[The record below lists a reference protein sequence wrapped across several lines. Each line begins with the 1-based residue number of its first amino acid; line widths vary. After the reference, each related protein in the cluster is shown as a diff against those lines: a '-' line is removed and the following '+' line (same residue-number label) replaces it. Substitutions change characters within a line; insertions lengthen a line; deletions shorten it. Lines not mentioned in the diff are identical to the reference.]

1 MDDAS
6 FDACGH
12 VHRRATL
19 VSAGALYTL
28 VFAAF
33 VVVPVHDIG
42 VANFF
47 YVPVALVALVT
58 GPSRGVV
65 AGAVGAGLYCLGVLL
80 NPEIS
85 STEVITVGTLVR
97 LFTYA
102 GTGALIGWFAQDNR
116 RLVDE
121 LRLLAERDTLT
132 GLPNTRAFEQ
142 AIQRRLDSDEP
153 FGLLIGDLAALEPR
167 HDEDESV
174 AANDALLTLA
184 DLLGNTLGAG
194 DDIARVGERAFAV
207 LSALDSSVAA
217 ARLARTLEATLA
229 PTGLSIRFGW
239 AVFPLE
245 GQNALSL
252 YRAADER
259 LYARKLLSNAVPRSA
274 ALRSV
279 G

>member
-1 MDDAS
+1 MPA
-6 FDACGH
+6 ANT
-12 VHRRATL
+12 HRRATL
-19 VSAGALYTL
+19 AAAGALYAL

-33 VVVPVHDIG
+33 VIVPVHDIG

-47 YVPVALVALVT
+47 YVPVALVALAT
-58 GPSRGVV
+58 GPSRGAL
-65 AGAVGAGLYCLGVLL
+65 AGALGAGLYCLGVVL
-80 NPEIS
+80 NPGIS
-85 STEVITVGTLVR
+85 SAEVVTIGTLVR
-97 LFTYA
+97 LCTYA
-102 GTGALIGWFAQDNR
+102 GTGALIGWFARDNR

-121 LRLLAERDTLT
+121 LRLLAERDTIT
-132 GLPNTRAFEQ
+132 GLPNTRAFEG
-142 AIQRRLDSDEP
+142 AIQRRLDSGEP

-167 HDEDESV
+167 HDEDEAV
-174 AANDALLTLA
+174 AAHDALRTLA

-194 DDIARVGERAFAV
+194 DDIARVGEREFAV
-207 LSALDSSVAA
+207 LSRLESSVEA
-217 ARLARTLEATLA
+217 ARLARTLEETLA
-229 PTGLSIRFGW
+229 PNGLSIRFGW

-259 LYARKLLSNAVPRSA
+259 LYARKLLSGAVPRST